1 MFPIGDEEVPGAGL
15 PIVTW
20 ALIGLNALVFLYQL
34 TLDQSQLEQFFR
46 TFGVVPAQITQ
57 GQNLISLL
65 SSMFMHGGWM
75 HIIGNM
81 LFLWVFGDNIEA
93 VLGKILYP
101 AFYIAGGLA
110 ASVVHIL
117 FNLGSD
123 IPSIGASG
131 AVAAVL
137 GAYILMFPKSRIKV
151 LMMRGGGAVVSR
163 VTAIVFLGIWFVT
176 QLFNGIAS
184 LGPETAQ
191 TAGVAYWA
199 HIGGFVFGLVV
210 GFLFR
215 GQAQKSDR
223 SVPA

>member
-34 TLDQSQLEQFFR
+34 TLGQSQLEQFFM
-46 TFGVVPAQITQ
+46 TFGVVPAQIMR
-57 GQNLISLL
+57 GENLISLL

-93 VLGKILYP
+93 VLGKVLYP

-110 ASVVHIL
+110 ASAVHIL